1 MRKFL
6 HVLLIIAILIVSCE
20 QKAER
25 PQESFSDED
34 TTARE
39 FNAIQD
45 SILKNYASAVRL
57 INQIDDELSRLAQI
71 PSKPESANLESE
83 ILQKIDY
90 LSFQLK
96 NKSEDIDKLQARL
109 KELGRENKALAE
121 KVAVLE
127 RIIQEKDLIIASQ
140 KLRIAELE
148 AEIAKVRGER
158 DVALKGKQEAEQF
171 AEETLVQKNTAYYT
185 YGTEKVLTERGVIR
199 MEGEGFLGIGG
210 KFVPNPNANL
220 LEFYKIDITKD
231 TILHFPKG
239 QKIKEIVS
247 SHPKRLL
254 ELVNEP
260 TGDVYLKIR
269 DFETFWK
276 ADKRL
281 IIMIEGR

>member
-6 HVLLIIAILIVSCE
+6 HVLLIMAILIVSCE
-20 QKAER
+20 QKADE
-25 PQESFSDED
+25 PQESLSDED
-34 TTARE
+34 TTSRE

-45 SILKNYASAVRL
+45 SLLKNYASAVRL

-71 PSKPESANLESE
+71 PAKPESVNIESE
-83 ILQKIDY
+83 IMQKIDY

-96 NKSEDIDKLQARL
+96 NKSEAIDKLQVRL
-109 KELGRENKALAE
+109 KELGRENKVLAE
-121 KVAVLE
+121 RITVLE
-127 RIIQEKDLIIASQ
+127 NIVKEKDLIIVNQS
-140 KLRIAELE
+140 LRIAELE

-171 AEETLVQKNTAYYT
+171 AEETLVQKNTAYYA

-210 KFVPNPNANL
+210 KYVPNPNANL

-239 QKIKEIVS
+239 QRINEVVS

-260 TGDVYLKIR
+260 TGDTYLRIK
-269 DFETFWK
+269 DYENFWK

-281 IIMIEGR
+281 IITIEGR